1 MWNKTA
7 QTESAQT
14 PPLREVLSH
23 ILLINCGENA
33 PSFSIRYY
41 FVVLVN
47 QFNLPTKIDEE
58 SIIYRNVTKCENFV
72 IYRYINGLR

>member
-1 MWNKTA
+1 MWNKTT

-47 QFNLPTKIDEE
+47 HLIYLQKLTKKALFIEM
-58 SIIYRNVTKCENFV
+58 
-72 IYRYINGLR
+72 